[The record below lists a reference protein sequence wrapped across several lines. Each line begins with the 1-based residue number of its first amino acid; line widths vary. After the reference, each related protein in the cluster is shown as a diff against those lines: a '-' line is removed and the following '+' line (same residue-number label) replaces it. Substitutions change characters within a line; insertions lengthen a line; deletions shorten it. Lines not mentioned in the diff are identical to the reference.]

1 MRNENGRTLA
11 VLLALVTVVAIA
23 EGVVLI
29 QMEGRL
35 ENVEDRVAVPTLE
48 NGATPLALVSEFREF
63 EARQE
68 DEIKAREAVE
78 RKLDVLA
85 DEIDDVAKAVREAPV
100 IAPRGAEGMAMGNAA
115 IDEAVSRAVEKKM
128 AELPKQG
135 GGEWKPSL
143 EEFRTAF
150 DLTDEQTVKVEQ
162 AFDAAKHESFNLLS
176 TRRLDGTAIVDD
188 LVAAFTDPEDPE
200 GRVKAVFMTLFT
212 EKIPGRDEAYI
223 VEILRIKQD
232 TDRAL
237 RGILNDEQAKKLSRV
252 NLDHLG
258 VKTGY
263 DPFEE
268 YAAEVLRTE

>member
-1 MRNENGRTLA
+1 MKNESGRALA

-29 QMEGRL
+29 QMDGRL
-35 ENVEDRVAVPTLE
+35 KDVEDRVAVPTAE

-63 EARQE
+63 EAQQE

-78 RKLDVLA
+78 RKLDILA
-85 DEIDDVAKAVREAPV
+85 DEIDEMAKTVREAPA
-100 IAPRGAEGMAMGNAA
+100 ILSGGDREMAMGSAA
-115 IDEAVSRAVEKKM
+115 IDEAVNKALDKKM
-128 AELPKQG
+128 AELPKNQ
-135 GGEWKPSL
+135 GGEWKPSM
-143 EEFRTAF
+143 EEFKTAF
-150 DLTDEQTVKVEQ
+150 DLTEDQTVKTEQ
-162 AFDAAKHESFNLLS
+162 IFDAAKHESFNLLS
-176 TRRLDGTAIVDD
+176 TKRLDGTAFVDD
-188 LVAAFTDPEDPE
+188 LVAAFTDPDDPE
-200 GRVKAVFMTLFT
+200 TKAKAVFMRLFT

-232 TDRAL
+232 TDKAL
-237 RGILNDEQAKKLSRV
+237 RQVLNAEQAKKLSRV

-263 DPFEE
+263 DPYAD